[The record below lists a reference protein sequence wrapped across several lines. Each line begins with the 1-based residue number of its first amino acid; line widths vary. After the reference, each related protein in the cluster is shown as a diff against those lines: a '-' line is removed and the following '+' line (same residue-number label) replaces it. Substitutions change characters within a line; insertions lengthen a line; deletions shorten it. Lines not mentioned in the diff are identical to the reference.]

1 MREVHSVAS
10 AITKQT
16 VVWTGEQLY
25 IGWSGKASWKRGGS
39 SWEWKMT
46 RASHVKTGGKEF
58 QAQGR
63 VQANVWDQR
72 NPNVA
77 EMRDQCQ
84 SKESDT
90 YAKCW
95 WSFPRKT
102 SLESLPLPPVPCPSK
117 MPLCYE
123 ISPFGYQPVLYGLET
138 KWRPFVEVRSSASS
152 RIIGIWFFVNVVR
165 WQNGALLWMFC
176 CSAWEP
182 LAPWQK
188 SRGPLCGG
196 KPDERTHT
204 LGLAFLQHLLEIT
217 GRSVSPLTQCPV
229 EVSMLPGKFQLYSL
243 GPKSAC
249 LHLRLRATSS
259 LASGQKLPILPPGT
273 RMAAISKGT
282 LFHSHQM

>member
-25 IGWSGKASWKRGGS
+25 IGWSGKASWRRGCS

-84 SKESDT
+84 SKERDT
-90 YAKCW
+90 YAKYW

-102 SLESLPLPPVPCPSK
+102 SLESLPLPPVPPPLENATLLRDFSLWLPACPLWFGSK
-117 MPLCYE
+117 MTALCW
-123 ISPFGYQPVLYGLET
+123 G
-138 KWRPFVEVRSSASS
+138 K
-152 RIIGIWFFVNVVR
+152 VV
-165 WQNGALLWMFC
+165 C
-176 CSAWEP
+176 
-182 LAPWQK
+182 
-188 SRGPLCGG
+188 
-196 KPDERTHT
+196 
-204 LGLAFLQHLLEIT
+204 
-217 GRSVSPLTQCPV
+217 
-229 EVSMLPGKFQLYSL
+229 LYSNHW
-243 GPKSAC
+243 
-249 LHLRLRATSS
+249 HL
-259 LASGQKLPILPPGT
+259 IVC
-273 RMAAISKGT
+273 
-282 LFHSHQM
+282 